1 MSLDDVGVWNY
12 SYRVMETNFLQR
24 SAKKVLAGTMIF
36 WLSGLLFLFCCEMP
50 THAQAAETDSCP
62 LAKINHCDKKT
73 AGKNSLPSASLQ
85 AETNAFACCILPNIF
100 DKARKIENVQ
110 PIADAAAPAITISKP
125 KFLLAKIEFE
135 FPATYQSPVLSRNET
150 YLKNRVFRI

>member
-1 MSLDDVGVWNY
+1 
-12 SYRVMETNFLQR
+12 METNFLQR

-50 THAQAAETDSCP
+50 THAQADESDSCP

-73 AGKNSLPSASLQ
+73 AGENSLQSAALQ
-85 AETNAFACCILPNIF
+85 AETKGFDCCILPNIF
-100 DKARKIENVQ
+100 DKARKVENVP
-110 PIADAAAPAITISKP
+110 PIVYAAAPAITISAP
-125 KFLLAKIEFE
+125 KFLPAKIEFD
-135 FPATYQSPVLSRNET
+135 FPAIYQSPVLSRHET